1 MKIERAAATVL
12 FALGAA
18 HMSAQQAPVFS
29 SSVEVTS
36 IDASVVD
43 DRGKPI
49 SDLRPPDFTVHVDGS
64 TRRVVSVQWV
74 PLATGPSRSVAPA
87 PAGYTSNQ
95 NATPGRLIVLAV
107 DQPHIPF
114 GDNAGVLG
122 TMTGFIDRLE
132 PSDRIAAVALGAGG
146 LVMPFTGDRE
156 RVKQALG
163 QINGADRDDD
173 LPVQYDLSLAESIQ
187 IVNGNAPTIDEVVD
201 RECVGLTGVQRGV
214 CQNQVA
220 SDAAGN
226 VQMARASGAQ
236 TIAGLRSLIHG
247 LASVDAPKTVILVSE
262 RLPIV
267 DQEELDLTELGALA
281 GAARVSIYVVQL
293 DPQAINAQL
302 RRAGPVRA
310 EDRLLS
316 GSGLDL
322 LAAASRGSLL
332 RLTGDGKAQFDRI
345 AAEMSGYYLLGL
357 ETEASDHD
365 GRTHSV
371 SVAVNRRGATV
382 RSRRQLPVTTADSAK
397 KPLAPKDAV
406 VAALTSP
413 FIASSLPLR
422 VATFSVR
429 EPETSKVQVIVH
441 ADIGDA
447 YANTEPISV
456 GYTLVDEKTGR
467 QVIGEEADA
476 RLSPAMRGVPSA
488 LQFVTSIST
497 DPGDY
502 RLTLAAADG
511 DRVGTVEHHVHAGL
525 VSAGNGLSLSELMV
539 GGPASAS
546 DSRLRPTV
554 GYSVAFGVLQAY
566 LEAYGPTDNQPGVK
580 YDVAATEDGPALL
593 EAEAPPVV
601 AGDRRTI
608 FNQMIRVNDLPAG
621 PYVLRASIVSGGQ
634 IVQTLTRPFEIDA
647 PAVLMTSAAVPTAA
661 TTATDVY
668 LPVPDEQLV
677 RKFQR
682 ESAARGETL
691 QDFRATVAAPAR
703 AAFDEGAK
711 ALASGDYVRAEQSFK
726 SAIRPDSDVTAPMA
740 YLAAVYAATGNDPQ
754 AAGAWQT
761 TLIDGGRFPQIYE
774 WLGDT
779 LIRSHELAEARTVL
793 EEAQSKWPA
802 DVRFAKPLALLYA
815 VFGQGRE
822 AVRTLERWI
831 NAHPDDASAE
841 ALGVEWMFRLHEAGA
856 IARTPSDDLN
866 LAHNWADAY
875 TKTKG
880 PQAALVKEWMKAIEN
895 LKM

>member
-1 MKIERAAATVL
+1 MRARFAVAAVL
-12 FALGAA
+12 LALGAA
-18 HMSAQQAPVFS
+18 RSAAQQAPVFS

-43 DRGKPI
+43 DRGQAV
-49 SDLRPPDFTVHVDGS
+49 SDLQPADFTVRVDGS
-64 TRRVVSVQWV
+64 ARRVVSVQWV
-74 PLATGPSRSVAPA
+74 PLATGPSRSSAPA
-87 PAGYTSNQ
+87 PTGYTGNQ

-122 TMTGFIDRLE
+122 TMAGFIDRLE
-132 PSDRIAAVALGAGG
+132 PSDRISAMALGAGG
-146 LVMPFTGDRE
+146 AIMPFTSDRE

-163 QINGADRDDD
+163 QMRGADRDDD
-173 LPVQYDLSLAESIQ
+173 LPGQHDLSLSESIQ
-187 IVNGNAPTIDEVVD
+187 IVNGNATTIDEVVN

-214 CQNQVA
+214 CQNQLA
-220 SDAAGN
+220 GDAAGS
-226 VQMARASGAQ
+226 VQLARASSAQ
-236 TIAGLRSLIHG
+236 TIGALRSLLQR
-247 LASVDAPKTVILVSE
+247 LATIDAPKTIILISE

-267 DQEELDLTELGALA
+267 DQEELDLVELGALA
-281 GAARVSIYVVQL
+281 GAARASIYVVQL
-293 DPQAINAQL
+293 DPQAVNAQM
-302 RRAGPVRA
+302 RRVGQVRV

-316 GSGLDL
+316 AMGLDL
-322 LAAASRGSLL
+322 LASASRGSLL
-332 RLTGDGKAQFDRI
+332 RLTGDGRAQFDRI
-345 AAEMSGYYLLGL
+345 AAELSGYYLLGL
-357 ETEASDHD
+357 ETEATDRD

-371 SVAVNRRGATV
+371 NVAVNRRGVTV
-382 RSRRQLPVTTADSAK
+382 RSRRQLPVTTAEAK

-441 ADIGDA
+441 ADIGDDFA
-447 YANTEPISV
+447 STEPVSV

-467 QVIGEEADA
+467 QVVGEEADA

-488 LQFVTSIST
+488 LQFVTSISA

-525 VSAGNGLSLSELMV
+525 VSAGSALSLSELMV
-539 GGPASAS
+539 GGPTSATA
-546 DSRLRPTV
+546 SRLRPTV

-566 LEAYGPTDNQPGVK
+566 LESYGPTNDQPSVK
-580 YDVAATEDGPALL
+580 YEVASTEDGPALL
-593 EAEAPPVV
+593 EATAPPVV
-601 AGDRRTI
+601 AGDQRTI

-621 PYVLRASIVSGGQ
+621 PYVLRASVESHGD
-634 IVQTLTRPFEIDA
+634 VVKTLTRPFEIDA
-647 PAVLMTSAAVPTAA
+647 PAVLMTSAAVPAAA

-668 LPVPDEQLV
+668 LPVADELFA

-682 ESAARGETL
+682 ESAARPETL
-691 QDFRATVAAPAR
+691 RAFRATVAESAR
-703 AAFDEGAK
+703 SAFDDGAR
-711 ALASGDYVRAEQSFK
+711 ALASGDYVKAEQSFK

-740 YLAAVYAATGNDPQ
+740 YLAAVYAASGNDPQ

-761 TLIDGGRFPQIYE
+761 TLIDGGRFPEVYE

-793 EEAQSKWPA
+793 EEAASKWPA
-802 DVRFAKPLALLYA
+802 DLRFTKPLALIYA
-815 VFGQGRE
+815 VFGQGKE

-831 NAHPDDASAE
+831 EAHPDDASSD

-856 IARTPSDDLN
+856 TARTPADDLK
-866 LAHNWADAY
+866 LARNWADAY

-880 PQAALVKEWMKAIEN
+880 PQTALVKEWMKALEIQ
-895 LKM
+895 KVQ